1 MKHIICS
8 YDSEKERVTI
18 KADDIVIGTLSEIKI
33 ENAAVTI
40 QTATTVNKKNY
51 NVKKQEI

>member
-8 YDSEKERVTI
+8 YDSEKEQVTI

-40 QTATTVNKKNY
+40 QTATAVYKNNF